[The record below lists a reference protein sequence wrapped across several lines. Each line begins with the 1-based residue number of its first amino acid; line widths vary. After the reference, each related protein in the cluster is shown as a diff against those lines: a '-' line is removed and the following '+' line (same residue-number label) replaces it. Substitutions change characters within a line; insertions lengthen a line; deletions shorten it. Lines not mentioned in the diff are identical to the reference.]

1 MSETKNL
8 MNKLTKKEIRLSI
21 EDAIRQSLQKFE
33 ISIPSKKTQRLLEN
47 SSKRIAD
54 QIKDEL
60 KKKINKAAKKIKPS
74 KMGKKQA
81 LTQKVA

>member
-1 MSETKNL
+1 MQNTNL

-33 ISIPSKKTQRLLEN
+33 ISIPSKKTQKLLEN
-47 SSKRIAD
+47 SSRRIAE

-60 KKKINKAAKKIKPS
+60 KKKSNKAAKIKPAKIS
-74 KMGKKQA
+74 KKQT
-81 LTQKVA
+81 LSHKVA